1 MTDRPPHVVSLQ
13 MKTDGLAP
21 SARFDNSED
30 SELSEGSEL
39 SEDSDNSELSDN
51 PPKTSENSK
60 SEKI

>member
-1 MTDRPPHVVSLQ
+1 MTDGPPHVVSLQ

-30 SELSEGSEL
+30 PELSN
-39 SEDSDNSELSDN
+39 NS
-51 PPKTSENSK
+51 PKPSENSK